1 MSALSPGNLQ
11 SSRPIFIV
19 GAPRSGTTLLR
30 NMLNRHP
37 AIAVCRET
45 EFYHYIYRRRRAFGD
60 LAILRNRQRLVKEYL
75 STQRVQRLQ
84 LDLEALEQ
92 TLLEEGVSYEAL
104 FLSLLWFYARAQGKR
119 RCGEKTPQH
128 ALFTETLCSWYP
140 DATVIHLLRDPRDV
154 AASLMRMPSAPKG
167 ALGSARVWLQY
178 NASAWR
184 SRHRPQYL
192 LVRYE
197 QLVTQPEQELARVCA
212 AIGEDYCPAMMVPNW
227 DPTANRPWLRRAE
240 EPVTTERMG
249 KWRDLLTAEQV
260 SLVEWV
266 VGKQMRTFG
275 YEAAGGSP
283 TRSAIVR
290 ALGFAAS
297 DAVRRRIGEF
307 PGVWYSVTRSP
318 KLVKEEA
325 AKSRFRD
332 RSLARSTDT
341 W

>member
-1 MSALSPGNLQ
+1 
-11 SSRPIFIV
+11 
-19 GAPRSGTTLLR
+19 
-30 NMLNRHP
+30 
-37 AIAVCRET
+37 
-45 EFYHYIYRRRRAFGD
+45 
-60 LAILRNRQRLVKEYL
+60 
-75 STQRVQRLQ
+75 
-84 LDLEALEQ
+84 LEALEQ

-192 LVRYE
+192 LVCYE